1 MTEQLTALVAAGDT
15 AALAGMIARGA
26 FSALPEEDK
35 GALPRL
41 AAACGQAAV
50 LRLLCTRCHAVTL
63 TADEDGRD
71 VLHHACRSGDGATVA
86 FAVEVLGLDPL
97 RGDRRGVTP
106 YDLARRAEDQAA
118 YRYLAAH
125 LGFLPEEG
133 YRNPVRRGFYPDPSV
148 VRVGQDYYMVN
159 STFTWTPGLP
169 ISHSR
174 DLVHW
179 RTVGHVVTDAATF
192 RLEGLPGGYG
202 YWAPDISY
210 HGGRFWVV
218 ATLRR
223 QDAPLRLQMIT
234 SALRPEGP
242 WDAPRFLPVDG
253 IDPSLFTDVDGR
265 RYLVVNPGAQIAEI
279 SPEGELLEEPQL
291 LYAGSIRVKSEGPH
305 LLYRDGWY
313 YLFQAEG
320 GTGRNH
326 TETVARARTLRGPYA
341 PCPFNPI
348 LGRKEEDGPI
358 QRSGH
363 GKPVMDASGRWQM
376 VYLCTRNVRGQTLMG
391 RETGLDPIEWTAEG
405 WPMVNRLRGPSCL
418 GKMPGAAHPVGEEID
433 WITPRGQGLGFAAWQ
448 GEQVTLQAG
457 AELDSLGPVSLLAR
471 RQTEALLRQEAEV
484 DASAL
489 AVGGKAGLAGYYDER
504 SWYLF
509 GLERQAEGF
518 RLAAWEQVG
527 DTRREAASL
536 PWAGAAIRLRVMGRA
551 MTRALQYLDG
561 DAWRTLTTLVAD
573 YLTDGGLKGGK
584 RYTGAT
590 VGLATTGSGSAT
602 FTGRAETMTEDDAD
616 E

>member
-1 MTEQLTALVAAGDT
+1 MTEQLSALVAAGDT
-15 AALAGMIARGA
+15 AALAELIAQGKL
-26 FSALPEEDK
+26 SALPEADK
-35 GALPRL
+35 GALPRW

-50 LRLLCTRCHAVTL
+50 LRLLCSRCHAVTIE
-63 TADEDGRD
+63 ADEQGRD
-71 VLHHACRSGDGATVA
+71 VLHHACQSGDGATVA
-86 FAVEVLGLDPL
+86 YAVEVLGLDPL
-97 RGDRRGVTP
+97 RGDTRGVTP
-106 YDLARRAEDQAA
+106 YDLARRAKDQAA
-118 YRYLAAH
+118 YRYLRGR
-125 LGFLPEEG
+125 LGFAPEEG

-159 STFTWTPGLP
+159 SSFVWTPGLP

-179 RTVGHVVTDAATF
+179 RTVGHVVTDAAAF

-202 YWAPDISY
+202 YWAPDLSY
-210 HGGRFWVV
+210 FRGRFWVV

-223 QDAPLRLQMIT
+223 DTAPVRMQMIT
-234 SALRPEGP
+234 SAPTPEGP

-265 RYLVVNPGAQIAEI
+265 RYLVVNPGAQVAEI
-279 SPEGELLEEPQL
+279 SPEGELLEAPEMV
-291 LYAGSIRVKSEGPH
+291 YAGSSRVKSEGPH

-326 TETVARARTLRGPYA
+326 TETVARARSLRGPYE

-348 LGRKEEDGPI
+348 LGRKEEGAPI
-358 QRSGH
+358 RRSGH
-363 GKPVMDASGRWQM
+363 GKPFMDAGGRWQM
-376 VYLCTRNVRGQTLMG
+376 LYLCTRNAEGQTLLG

-418 GKMPGAAHPVGEEID
+418 KPMPGVSHPVTEEID
-433 WITPRGQGLGFAAWQ
+433 WLTPRGHGMTFARWQ
-448 GEQVTLQAG
+448 GEDVTLQAG
-457 AELDSLGPVSLLAR
+457 AGLDSLEPVSLVAR
-471 RQTEALLRQEAEV
+471 RQTEAALRQEAEV

-489 AVGGKAGLAGYYDER
+489 AEGGRAGLAGYYDER

-518 RLAAWEQVG
+518 RLGAWERAG
-527 DTRREAASL
+527 ECLREAASL
-536 PWAGAAIRLRVMGRA
+536 AWPGAAAQLRVIGRG
-551 MTRALQYLDG
+551 MVRTLQYRDG
-561 DAWRTLTTLVAD
+561 HAWRTLATLHAD
-573 YLTDGGLKGGK
+573 YLTDEGVRGGK

-590 VGLATTGSGSAT
+590 VGLAATGGGSAAFRHRT
-602 FTGRAETMTEDDAD
+602 ESMTEDETD